1 MGRPKAKIDI
11 DKVDALLQ
19 RQCDGTEIAALLGVH
34 YATLARYIEREFNVN
49 FADYSQ
55 QKKSS
60 GHALLRSKMF
70 EMALSGDKTML
81 IWLSKQYLGMRDQ
94 TNILQTIESL
104 PEIILLPANTAKPP
118 VYDEADVVDPLE

>member
-1 MGRPKAKIDI
+1 
-11 DKVDALLQ
+11 
-19 RQCDGTEIAALLGVH
+19 
-34 YATLARYIEREFNVN
+34 
-49 FADYSQ
+49 
-55 QKKSS
+55 
-60 GHALLRSKMF
+60 MF

>member
-1 MGRPKAKIDI
+1 MGRPRAKIDM

-19 RQCDGTEIAALLGVH
+19 RQCDGTEIAALLGIH
-34 YATLARYIEREFNVN
+34 YATLSRHIEREYNVN

-55 QKKSS
+55 QKKAS

-94 TNILQTIESL
+94 SNITQTIESL
-104 PEIILLPANTAKPP
+104 PEIVLLPANTANPP